1 MRHAGHPRAGA
12 MTNAGLNGHLALV
25 LQGGGDAGPYT
36 APVLLPSLAL
46 GQLGA
51 RVEFVPYP
59 DSRPRSLEREDA
71 AAFDK
76 FVGERVREI
85 AASGRWSRVTFI
97 AKSRGTM
104 FLSTMTAGL
113 VDCPDV
119 EAIWV
124 TPLLGLAY
132 VREGLV
138 DKGWWSLFVAGGADP
153 HHDAAAHDAVVAAL
167 GASSLVIDGAN
178 HGLVVDGDVVGTVEG
193 YRSLALASLAFADRS
208 PGASSGRTPS

>member
-1 MRHAGHPRAGA
+1 MSDSGR
-12 MTNAGLNGHLALV
+12 GHLALV

-36 APVLLPSLAL
+36 APVLMPSLAL

-51 RVEFVPYP
+51 RVEVVPYP
-59 DSRPRSLEREDA
+59 DFRPRTLEREEA
-71 AAFDK
+71 AAFDE
-76 FVGERVREI
+76 FVGERIREI
-85 AASGRWSRVTFI
+85 AALGRWSRVTFV

-104 FLSTMTAGL
+104 FLSTMPADL
-113 VDCPDV
+113 VDCSYV

-124 TPLLGLAY
+124 TPLLELAY
-132 VREGLV
+132 VREGIV
-138 DKGWWSLFVAGGADP
+138 DKGWRSLLVAGGADP

-193 YRSLALASLAFADRS
+193 YRSLALASLAFAERS
-208 PGASSGRTPS
+208 PRVSSGRTPS